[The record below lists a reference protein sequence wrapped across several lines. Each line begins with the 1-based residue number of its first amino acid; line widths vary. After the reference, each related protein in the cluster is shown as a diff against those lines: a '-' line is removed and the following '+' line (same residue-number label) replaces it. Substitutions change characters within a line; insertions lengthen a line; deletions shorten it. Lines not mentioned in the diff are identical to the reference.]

1 MGLNIWKER
10 DELRA
15 QLTESEARCQTLLRE
30 FERHRRN
37 SRAEIEASDRRAM
50 NRAAAAFLPVY
61 DQLTLAAQAQGAP
74 EEFLAGVRMTLSEF
88 LRTLEGMGIQPMDSC
103 GKPFD
108 PQFHEAVDHA
118 ECEGA
123 EPDTVIETVREGF
136 FCAEDGAVVRHAMVR
151 VAK

>member
-1 MGLNIWKER
+1 MGLNVWKER

-15 QLTESEARCQTLLRE
+15 QLTESEVQYQNLFRE

-37 SRAEIEASDRRAM
+37 SRAEIQSADRRAGI
-50 NRAAAAFLPVY
+50 RAAAAFLPVY
-61 DQLTLAAQAQGAP
+61 DQLTLAVQAQGAP

-88 LRTLEGMGIQPMDSC
+88 LRTLEGMGIVPMDSL
-103 GKPFD
+103 GKKFD

-118 ECEGA
+118 ECEDA
-123 EPDTVIETVREGF
+123 ESDDIIETVREGF
-136 FCAEDGAVVRHAMVR
+136 ICTDDNSVVRHAMVR